1 MGEPDSFKGKRR
13 VLIAVDG
20 SEIAKENILRPDDA
34 VIIMRAQ
41 KKPFVPY
48 LVTQQAVNQ
57 IETEEIDQA
66 VDELSVDLKVVEEHT
81 KKAYLIEGTE
91 IRNVLLDSIHKL
103 NPSIVVVGSRGLGA
117 VKRMMMGSVSEY
129 LLHHL
134 TMPVVIV
141 KM

>member
-1 MGEPDSFKGKRR
+1 MGTLKITQITKMVKEFISVNDFTEPDSFKGKRR

-20 SEIAKENILRPDDA
+20 SENAKKCVKFAKENILRPDH
-34 VIIMRAQ
+34 
-41 KKPFVPY
+41 
-48 LVTQQAVNQ
+48 
-57 IETEEIDQA
+57 A